1 MKLAYKA
8 YDSLGKAVTGTIECA
23 DVTAATE
30 TLRRN
35 GLYLAEVAEAG
46 DPSREKW
53 RLGTPVSPVATSK
66 SRPTKKFRTSQKI
79 KNLAVFSRQLCVL
92 ISSGTQLPEVLSALE
107 RQTKPGPW
115 RYTISDLRS
124 KVEQGVSLSEAM
136 EAHPQYFD
144 SIYYG
149 LIAAGESTGGLVEM
163 LDRLATLKQK
173 QLRVRSAVVG
183 ALIYPSLLVVLTSG
197 IFSLL
202 LLFVVPRFAMLFD
215 VLDVPLPASTQALVD
230 ISHAFRSYWWA
241 AGLFVVGTVVSVY
254 FYLRTPD
261 GNRFRDTAILR
272 LPYIGSITKSLAT
285 ARIVRLLGVLMAGHV
300 PVLKVLE
307 LIRHAAGNINYAEL
321 ICKAEEHVTK
331 GELISLAF
339 CDANLISP
347 SVHEVIRSGEQSGQL
362 SRLSLNIADFLDD
375 ENEVTIRSLT
385 SIMEPVILIV
395 MGILV
400 GLVALSMFMPLFD
413 LTSMAQGG
421 GL

>member
-8 YDSLGKAVTGTIECA
+8 YDSNGAAVTGTVECA
-23 DVTAATE
+23 DVVAASE
-30 TLRRN
+30 TLRRK

-46 DPSREKW
+46 D
-53 RLGTPVSPVATSK
+53 K
-66 SRPTKKFRTSQKI
+66 SQIANRKSQIANRKPRTSQRI
-79 KNLAVFSRQLCVL
+79 KSLAVFSRQLCVL
-92 ISSGTQLPEVLSALE
+92 ISSGTQLAEALSAIG

-115 RYTISDLRS
+115 RDCICDLRS
-124 KVEQGVSLSEAM
+124 KVQQGVSLSEAM
-136 EAHPQYFD
+136 QASPSYFD

-163 LDRLATLKQK
+163 LDRLAALKQK
-173 QLRVRSAVVG
+173 QLRVRSSVVG
-183 ALIYPSLLVVLTSG
+183 ALIYPSLLVVLAAS

-215 VLDVPLPASTQALVD
+215 ALDVPLPASTQVLVD
-230 ISHAFRSYWWA
+230 ASRAFRSYWWVIA
-241 AGLFVVGTVVSVY
+241 LFVAGTVASVY
-254 FYLRTPD
+254 FYLQTPH
-261 GNRFRDTAILR
+261 GYRFRDTAILR
-272 LPYIGSITKSLAT
+272 LPYIGSIAKSLAT
-285 ARIVRLLGVLMAGHV
+285 ARIVRLLGVLMASHV
-300 PVLKVLE
+300 PVLRALE
-307 LIRHAAGNINYAEL
+307 LVRHAAGNVNYAAL

-339 CDANLISP
+339 CDANLISA
-347 SVHEVIRSGEQSGQL
+347 SIHEAIRSGEQSGQL
-362 SRLSLNIADFLDD
+362 DSLSLNIADFLDD
-375 ENEVTIRSLT
+375 ENEVAIRSLT

-413 LTSMAQGG
+413 LTSMIQGG

>member
-8 YDSLGKAVTGTIECA
+8 YDSKGVAVTGTIECA
-23 DVTAATE
+23 DVAAATE
-30 TLRRN
+30 TLRRK
-35 GLYLAEVAEAG
+35 GLYLAEAAEA
-46 DPSREKW
+46 
-53 RLGTPVSPVATSK
+53 VSSAAI
-66 SRPTKKFRTSQKI
+66 RPRRTRKVRTSQII

-92 ISSGTQLPEVLSALE
+92 ISSGTQLPEALSAIG
-107 RQTKPGPW
+107 RQTKPGLW
-115 RYTISDLRS
+115 RDTISDLRN
-124 KVEQGVSLSEAM
+124 KVEQGSSLSEAM
-136 EAHPQYFD
+136 EAHPECFD

-163 LDRLATLKQK
+163 FDRLATLKQK

-183 ALIYPSLLVVLTSG
+183 ALVYPSLLMVFAAS

-215 VLDVPLPASTQALVD
+215 ALDVPLPASTQVLVGA
-230 ISHAFRSYWWA
+230 SHAFRSYWWA
-241 AGLFVVGTVVSVY
+241 AGLSVAGTIVAVSA
-254 FYLRTPD
+254 YLQTPE
-261 GNRFRDTAILR
+261 GNRFRDMAILR
-272 LPYIGSITKSLAT
+272 LPYMGTLAKSLAT
-285 ARIVRLLGVLMAGHV
+285 ARIVRLLGVLMASHV
-300 PVLKVLE
+300 PVLKALE
-307 LIRHAAGNINYAEL
+307 LIRHAAGNVHYAEL
-321 ICKAEEHVTK
+321 ICKAEEHVAK

-347 SVHEVIRSGEQSGQL
+347 SIHEAIRSGEQSGQL
-362 SRLSLNIADFLDD
+362 DRLSLNIADFLDD

-385 SIMEPVILIV
+385 SIMEPVILII

-421 GL
+421 EL